1 MEYQVY
7 KVGGAVRDELLGRS
21 VKDIDWV
28 VVGATPNLLLSKGY
42 LQVGK
47 DFPVFL
53 HPETKEE
60 YALARTER
68 KQGHGYGGFAVSA
81 TPEVTLE
88 EDLLRR
94 DLTINAMAMDSSGNI
109 IDPYHGQQDLKNR
122 ILRHVSEAFE
132 EDPLRVLRLARFYAR
147 FYDEGFTVA
156 GDTRGII
163 KKMIESGELEH
174 LVAERIWLETQKAL
188 MEKNG
193 VEYFALLRDLDAL
206 KVIFPL
212 LDRYFDDEN
221 KESLVYSLK
230 AVSKAIDSNQSMNIR
245 VALLLHILQD
255 DKEVKA
261 FAEQYR
267 LSIQEKV
274 LAEKL
279 RQWEASFWLLDREEE
294 KWLDILLGLD
304 AFRKPEQLMQFLK
317 CIEIL
322 SEVYG
327 KEKQFMMLQSKL
339 LEIHQ
344 KLAQI
349 DVKQL
354 IKNVLPKE
362 IPEALKAER
371 LKVIKSLIKE

>member
-28 VVGATPNLLLSKGY
+28 VVGATPDLLLSKGY

-68 KQGHGYGGFAVSA
+68 KQGHGYGGFAVFA
-81 TPEVTLE
+81 TPDVTLE

-94 DLTINAMAMDSSGNI
+94 DLTINAMAMDDHGFI
-109 IDPYHGQQDLKNR
+109 IDPYHGKQDLDNR
-122 ILRHVSEAFE
+122 VLRHVSDAFA

-147 FYDEGFTVA
+147 FYDEGFSVA
-156 GDTRGII
+156 DDTCEII
-163 KKMIESGELEH
+163 KLMIASGELEY
-174 LVAERIWLETQKAL
+174 LVPERIWLETQKAL
-188 MEKNG
+188 MEKNA
-193 VEYFALLRDLDAL
+193 VQYFMLLHELGAL
-206 KVIFPL
+206 KVVFPL
-212 LDRYFDDEN
+212 LDSHFIDLNETRFVTILN
-221 KESLVYSLK
+221 ALSN
-230 AVSKAIDSNQSMNIR
+230 AIERNEIMSIR
-245 VALLLHILQD
+245 VALLLHVLSD
-255 DKEVKA
+255 VKEIKA

-267 LSIQEKV
+267 LSAQEKV

-279 RQWEASFWLLDREEE
+279 AQWETNFWSLDNEEE
-294 KWLDILLGLD
+294 WLNILLGLD
-304 AFRKPEQLMQFLK
+304 AFRKPDQLMQFLK

-322 SEVYG
+322 SVSFN
-327 KEKQFMMLQSKL
+327 KEKLFFVRQFKL

-344 KLAQI
+344 KLI
-349 DVKQL
+349 EVDVKQL
-354 IKNVLPKE
+354 IKNVLPQE
-362 IPEALKAER
+362 IPQALKAER
-371 LKVIKSLIKE
+371 LRIIKSLIKE

>member
-28 VVGATPNLLLSKGY
+28 VVGATPDLLLSKGY

-68 KQGHGYGGFAVSA
+68 KHGHGYGGFAVFA
-81 TPEVTLE
+81 TPDVTLE

-94 DLTINAMAMDSSGNI
+94 DLTINAMAMDDHGFI
-109 IDPYHGQQDLKNR
+109 IDPYHGKQDLDNR
-122 ILRHVSEAFE
+122 VLRHVSDAFA

-147 FYDEGFTVA
+147 FYDEGFSVA
-156 GDTRGII
+156 DDTREII
-163 KKMIESGELEH
+163 KLMIASGELEH
-174 LVAERIWLETQKAL
+174 LVPERIWLETQKAL
-188 MEKNG
+188 MEKNA
-193 VEYFALLRDLDAL
+193 VQYFMLLHELGAL
-206 KVIFPL
+206 KVVFPL
-212 LDRYFDDEN
+212 LDSHFIDLNETRFVTILN
-221 KESLVYSLK
+221 ALSN
-230 AVSKAIDSNQSMNIR
+230 AIERNEIMSIR
-245 VALLLHILQD
+245 VALLLQVLSD
-255 DKEVKA
+255 VKEIKA

-267 LSIQEKV
+267 LSAQEKV

-279 RQWEASFWLLDREEE
+279 AQWETNFWSLDNEDE
-294 KWLDILLGLD
+294 WLNILLGLD
-304 AFRKPEQLMQFLK
+304 AFRKPDQLMQFLK

-322 SEVYG
+322 SVSFN
-327 KEKQFMMLQSKL
+327 KEKLFFVRQFKL

-344 KLAQI
+344 KLI
-349 DVKQL
+349 EVDVKQL
-354 IKNVLPKE
+354 IKNVLPQE
-362 IPEALKAER
+362 IPQALKAER
-371 LKVIKSLIKE
+371 LRIIKSLIKE